1 MFKYLSLAIGTAL
14 ISFLSTLKLYGEEF
28 VLEKKID
35 AMAKQAIEAFQVPG
49 IAIGIIVDGKIV
61 HTKGYGFRDVSRN
74 LPVTEHTVFATAS
87 CTKSFTSFAMAQ
99 LVEEGK
105 ISWDDPVVKHIPEFR
120 LVDAERGKNITVR
133 DLLAHRTGYARHDVL
148 WHTILNFSRR
158 DLVELLSK
166 LNPETGFR
174 EKFIYNNFMYMLA
187 GEIIERVSHKPW
199 EEVIEEQILRPF
211 GLSDASLTLEEMEKG
226 EDVSKAYAELQGV
239 VQEIPKRRLDEQ
251 GAASALNASVADLT
265 KWVQIQLLAS
275 QGPFQEM
282 HAIQMTIPSGP
293 EALNPLQLG
302 YGLGWFVGDFGGH
315 RWMSHGG
322 FIDGFATEMS
332 FLPEKGMGLVVL
344 TNCSPNGKYAFSYLR
359 NAIFDHLLGLEG
371 ADRLKPVQEERLQ
384 AKESIKREVASIAP
398 AVNNQNYLGRY
409 FHPAYGALEIEAE
422 GDHLFALLGKAK
434 VPLIPKKENL
444 FLGEFS
450 SLLIYGIDPF
460 IEFSFK
466 ENGEVWIPF
475 EHFYSGKPMVFT
487 KKIADSF

>member
-1 MFKYLSLAIGTAL
+1 MTMFKHLFLAIGTAL

-35 AMAKQAIEAFQVPG
+35 AMAQQAMEVFQVPG

-61 HTKGYGFRDVSRN
+61 HTKGYGFRDVNRK

-120 LVDAERGKNITVR
+120 LVDSERAKNITVR

-148 WHTILNFSRR
+148 WHTILNFSRN

-199 EEVIEEQILRPF
+199 EEVLEEQILRPF
-211 GLSDASLTLEEMEKG
+211 GLSDASLTLEKMEKG
-226 EDVSKAYAELQGV
+226 RDISKAYAELQGV
-239 VQEIPKRRLDEQ
+239 VQEIPKRKLDEQ

-265 KWVQIQLLAS
+265 KWVQIQLLGS
-275 QGPFQEM
+275 SGPFQEM
-282 HAIQMTIPSGP
+282 HALQMTIPSGP
-293 EALNPLQLG
+293 DVSNPVQLG
-302 YGLGWFVGDFGGH
+302 HGLGWFIGDFSGH

-332 FLPEKGMGLVVL
+332 FLPDKGLGLVVL

-359 NAIFDHLLGLEG
+359 NSIFDHLLGEEEG
-371 ADRLKPVQEERLQ
+371 NRLKQTQEERLQ
-384 AKESIKREVASIAP
+384 AKESIKREIVSDISIG
-398 AVNNQNYLGRY
+398 NIQDYLGCY
-409 FHPAYGALEIEAE
+409 LHPAYGALEIKEEE
-422 GDHLFALLGKAK
+422 GHLIAILGRAK
-434 VPLIPKKENL
+434 IPLIPKTERI
-444 FLGEFS
+444 FLAEFS
-450 SLLIYGIDPF
+450 SLLVYGIDPF
-460 IEFSFK
+460 IEFLFK
-466 ENGEVWIPF
+466 ENGEVWVPF
-475 EHFYSGKPMVFT
+475 EHFYSGKP
-487 KKIADSF
+487 IAFISK

>member
-1 MFKYLSLAIGTAL
+1 MIIFKHLSLSIGMAF
-14 ISFLSTLKLYGEEF
+14 ISFLGTLKLYGEEF

-35 AMAKQAIEAFQVPG
+35 AMAQQAIEVFQVPG

-105 ISWDDPVVKHIPEFR
+105 ISWDDPVIKHIPEFR
-120 LVDAERGKNITVR
+120 LVDSERAKNITVR

-148 WHTILNFSRR
+148 WHTILNFSRS

-187 GEIIERVSHKPW
+187 GEIIERVTHKPW
-199 EEVIEEQILRPF
+199 EEIIQEKILRPF
-211 GLSDASLTLEEMEKG
+211 GLSESSLTLEKMEKG
-226 EDVSKAYAELQGV
+226 EDVSKAYAELQGFI
-239 VQEIPKRRLDEQ
+239 QEIPKRRLNAQ
-251 GAASALNASVADLT
+251 GAASALNASVEDLT
-265 KWVQIQLLAS
+265 KWVQIQLLGS

-282 HAIQMTIPSGP
+282 HTLQMTIPSSP
-293 EALNPLQLG
+293 EASNPVQLG
-302 YGLGWFVGDFGGH
+302 HGLGWFVGDFGGH

-332 FLPEKGMGLVVL
+332 FLPDKGLGVVVL

-359 NAIFDHLLGLEG
+359 NSIFDHLLGREEG
-371 ADRLKPVQEERLQ
+371 NRLKPIQEERLQ
-384 AKESIKREVASIAP
+384 AKESIQREIDPAISIG
-398 AVNNQNYLGRY
+398 NTQDYLGRY
-409 FHPAYGALEIEAE
+409 FHPAYGVLEIAAE
-422 GDHLFALLGKAK
+422 EDHLIAMLGRAK
-434 VPLIPKKENL
+434 IPLVPKTERV
-444 FLGEFS
+444 FLAEFS
-450 SLLIYGIDPF
+450 SLLVYGIDPF
-460 IEFSFK
+460 IEFLFK
-466 ENGEVWIPF
+466 DNGEVWIPF
-475 EHFYSGKPMVFT
+475 EHFYSGKPIVFT
-487 KKIADSF
+487 KIIQ